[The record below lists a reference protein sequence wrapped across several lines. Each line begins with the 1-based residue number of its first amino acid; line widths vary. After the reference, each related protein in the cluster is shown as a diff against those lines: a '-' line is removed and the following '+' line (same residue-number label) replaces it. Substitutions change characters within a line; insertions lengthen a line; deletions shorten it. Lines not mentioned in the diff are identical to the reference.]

1 MDADL
6 HLLFAAG
13 QVRYA
18 VPSNVAA
25 EVVNNPPLQT
35 VPGSPAHVLGVFAHR
50 GEVVPL
56 IDLAQLFEGT
66 PESGPRAVLARSGGN
81 VVAFTARVVLGVE
94 RLSGK
99 PAALA
104 DTGAKQY
111 LKAPAKAPQ
120 GDVTVIEV
128 EGLLGHLIQPE

>member
-25 EVVNNPPLQT
+25 EVVKNPPLQT

-81 VVAFTARVVLGVE
+81 VVAFTARVVLGVRVRVTGRVAVLQAFA
-94 RLSGK
+94 RLF
-99 PAALA
+99 ALTEPRPVA
-104 DTGAKQY
+104 RS
-111 LKAPAKAPQ
+111 
-120 GDVTVIEV
+120 
-128 EGLLGHLIQPE
+128 